1 MIYFVLN
8 EVFKVF
14 VKLDIMVEFFNKVEK
29 VRKNILVN

>member
-14 VKLDIMVEFFNKVEK
+14 VKLDIMVEFFNKIEK
-29 VRKNILVN
+29 VRKNI

>member
-14 VKLDIMVEFFNKVEK
+14 VKLDIMVEFLNKIEK
-29 VRKNILVN
+29 VRKNI